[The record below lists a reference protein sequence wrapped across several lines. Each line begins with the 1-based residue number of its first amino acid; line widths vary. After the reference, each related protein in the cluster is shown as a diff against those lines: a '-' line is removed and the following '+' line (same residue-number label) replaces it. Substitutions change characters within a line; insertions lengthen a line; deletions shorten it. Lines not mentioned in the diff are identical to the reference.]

1 MESRK
6 NVGNLVCAVLS
17 RYTQAKKVKTRLKAL
32 HDAYTL
38 EMYLSYTPQDTRL
51 GFETN
56 TRRYILRS
64 TSTLTHRLVADL
76 NN

>member
-1 MESRK
+1 VESRK

-17 RYTQAKKVKTRLKAL
+17 RYTQAKKVKTKLKAF

-38 EMYLSYTPQDTRL
+38 EMYLLYTPQDTRL

-56 TRRYILRS
+56 TRRYILHVVLAYS
-64 TSTLTHRLVADL
+64 HID
-76 NN
+76 